1 MSSPCPQE
9 HFREYSRQSAA
20 ALASMTELSCD
31 QCPRKFRY
39 RKALDH
45 HVKKAHSE
53 LVKKEQSGQK
63 IIEPDLNKILRTCN
77 ICEKIVES
85 EWYLP
90 PSRHNC
96 PGGTTQ
102 VKDFG
107 PKIIIIF
114 IVSIPRKL

>member
-1 MSSPCPQE
+1 
-9 HFREYSRQSAA
+9 
-20 ALASMTELSCD
+20 MTELSCD

-63 IIEPDLNKILRTCN
+63 NIEPDSKRVTCDL
-77 ICEKIVES
+77 CQKIVES

-107 PKIIIIF
+107 PIIVIIF
-114 IVSIPRKL
+114 IVPFLENCEAVP

>member
-1 MSSPCPQE
+1 MNVPQE

-45 HVKKAHSE
+45 HVKKAHSDQ
-53 LVKKEQSGQK
+53 VKKEQSGQK
-63 IIEPDLNKILRTCN
+63 NIEPDSKRVTCDL
-77 ICEKIVES
+77 CQKVVEG

-107 PKIIIIF
+107 PKIVLIF
-114 IVSIPRKL
+114 IVPFLENCEAVP

>member
-1 MSSPCPQE
+1 MPFEERKEIACNVAGCQEKVKPSTLTSHFQE

-45 HVKKAHSE
+45 HVKKAHGE
-53 LVKKEQSGQK
+53 QVKKEQSGQK

-77 ICEKIVES
+77 ICEKIV
-85 EWYLP
+85 
-90 PSRHNC
+90 
-96 PGGTTQ
+96 
-102 VKDFG
+102 
-107 PKIIIIF
+107 
-114 IVSIPRKL
+114 